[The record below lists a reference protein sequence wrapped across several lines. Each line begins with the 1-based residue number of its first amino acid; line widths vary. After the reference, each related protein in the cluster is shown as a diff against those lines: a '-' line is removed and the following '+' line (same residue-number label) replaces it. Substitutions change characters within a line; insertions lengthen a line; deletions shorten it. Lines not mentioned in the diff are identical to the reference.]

1 MPQEM
6 ELVIEEA
13 QLTYLNF
20 EGRED
25 TFNKAGDRN
34 FSVILNPELAQQMID
49 DGWNVKVREPQD
61 EGDPPFYYIQVAVG
75 YKFKPPQIYTLT
87 AQTRV
92 RSVVGESE
100 VANLDYADYTNV
112 DLIIR
117 GREWEVNGKT
127 GVKAYL
133 KKMFMTLNEDA
144 LDLKYAEFMGDPI
157 DD

>member
-6 ELVIEEA
+6 ELLIEDA
-13 QLTYLNF
+13 RLIYLNF

-25 TFNKAGDRN
+25 TYNKEGDRN
-34 FSVILNPELAQQMID
+34 FSVVLDPETAQKMIE

-75 YKFKPPQIYTLT
+75 YKFKPPQIYTIT
-87 AQTRV
+87 ATSRNRTV
-92 RSVVGESE
+92 IGEKE
-100 VANLDYADYTNV
+100 VANLDYADYTTV
-112 DLIIR
+112 DLMIR

-133 KKMFMTLNEDA
+133 KKLFMTLNEDA
-144 LDLKYAEFMGDPI
+144 LDLKYAEFVGD
-157 DD
+157 DGE